1 MRIRYTLF
9 NGDAN
14 GKRSF
19 KEGRFNMS
27 DMLDY
32 KGYSGTVEYSKADNV
47 LYGKVLGIKGYIS
60 YEGDSLQALIED
72 FKNVVDDYLEECAE
86 DGVEPQK
93 PYKGSFN
100 VRISP
105 ELHRTIA
112 LYSASRGQ
120 TLNSTVEEALKRY
133 VMA

>member
-1 MRIRYTLF
+1 
-9 NGDAN
+9 
-14 GKRSF
+14 
-19 KEGRFNMS
+19 MS
-27 DMLDY
+27 DMLEY
-32 KGYSGTVEYSKADNV
+32 KGYNGTVEYSDADKI
-47 LYGKVLGIKGYIS
+47 LYGKVLGVKGYMS
-60 YEGDSLQALIED
+60 YIGDSLESLRKD
-72 FKNVVDDYLEECAE
+72 FEEMIDDYLEECAE

>member
-1 MRIRYTLF
+1 V
-9 NGDAN
+9 
-14 GKRSF
+14 
-19 KEGRFNMS
+19 S
-27 DMLDY
+27 DMLEY
-32 KGYSGTVEYSKADNV
+32 KGYNGTVEYSDADKI
-47 LYGKVLGIKGYIS
+47 LYGKVLGVKGYMS
-60 YEGDSLQALIED
+60 YIGDSLESLRKD
-72 FKNVVDDYLEECAE
+72 FEEMIDDYLDECAE

-120 TLNSTVEEALKRY
+120 TLNSIVEEALQRY

>member
-1 MRIRYTLF
+1 
-9 NGDAN
+9 
-14 GKRSF
+14 
-19 KEGRFNMS
+19 MS
-27 DMLDY
+27 DMLEY
-32 KGYSGTVEYSKADNV
+32 KGYNGTVEYSDADKI
-47 LYGKVLGIKGYIS
+47 LYGKVLGVKGYMS
-60 YEGDSLQALIED
+60 YIGDSLESLRKD
-72 FKNVVDDYLEECAE
+72 FEEMIDDYLEECAE

-120 TLNSTVEEALKRY
+120 TLNSTVEEALQRY

>member
-1 MRIRYTLF
+1 
-9 NGDAN
+9 
-14 GKRSF
+14 
-19 KEGRFNMS
+19 MS

-32 KGYSGTVEYSKADNV
+32 KGYSGTVEYSMADNV
-47 LYGKVLGIKGYIS
+47 LFGKVLGIKGLIS
-60 YEGDSLQALIED
+60 YEGDSVQALKDD
-72 FKNVVDDYLEECAE
+72 FKNAVDNYLEECAE

-120 TLNSTVEEALKRY
+120 TLNSTVEEALKHY

>member
-1 MRIRYTLF
+1 
-9 NGDAN
+9 
-14 GKRSF
+14 
-19 KEGRFNMS
+19 MS
-27 DMLDY
+27 DMLEY
-32 KGYSGTVEYSKADNV
+32 KGYNGTVEYSDADKI
-47 LYGKVLGIKGYIS
+47 LYGKVLGVKGYMS
-60 YEGDSLQALIED
+60 YIGDSLESLRKD
-72 FKNVVDDYLEECAE
+72 FEEMIDDYLEECAE
-86 DGVEPQK
+86 DGVKPQK